1 MLSIPNGCRNANQ
14 NDNGHPMAI
23 IKSRQTTNTERAW
36 KKKNTPKL
44 LVVIYIGYSQ
54 YMDRLQKYKKQLSRR
69 ARVKRVMLSRRVCV
83 CVCVCDAL
91 RGKSS
96 ETQALGFL
104 LRHILLYFTA
114 GKPTFPEPLLAPRT
128 RGGHQKVLPPCGH
141 FL

>member
-83 CVCVCDAL
+83 CVCVC
-91 RGKSS
+91 
-96 ETQALGFL
+96 
-104 LRHILLYFTA
+104 
-114 GKPTFPEPLLAPRT
+114 
-128 RGGHQKVLPPCGH
+128 V
-141 FL
+141 

>member
-1 MLSIPNGCRNANQ
+1 MATASIWT
-14 NDNGHPMAI
+14 D
-23 IKSRQTTNTERAW
+23 SE
-36 KKKNTPKL
+36 
-44 LVVIYIGYSQ
+44 
-54 YMDRLQKYKKQLSRR
+54 YKKQLSRR
-69 ARVKRVMLSRRVCV
+69 ARVKRVMLSRRG

-114 GKPTFPEPLLAPRT
+114 GKPTFPKPLLAPRT